1 MPTDFY
7 SLPLELRQ
15 KILLNSF
22 EEPLANDIAFN
33 ANLSRLKQIL
43 DGINTA
49 AAKPFFHFAPHISAW
64 AHTLKSTHPTINGDL
79 EFVMRTTLKAVEAA
93 PRYTSPKSR
102 LAYMGECENTSAPP
116 SDQDAHQLHLSANG
130 ATP

>member
-102 LAYMGECENTSAPP
+102 LAYMGECEKMAMDGIASGLRVIA
-116 SDQDAHQLHLSANG
+116 
-130 ATP
+130 